1 MQHTPS
7 RFHGTAALTVLIALS
22 APLPTLAQSVTSSGA
37 NRPGTMLSPRDI
49 GSRDFGRRE
58 YERSCASCHGA
69 SGKGDGVLAGLL
81 IKNPSDLTQLSR
93 GNQGVFPFQRLYQVI
108 EGEGLPVHGTRE
120 MPVWGREYRLE
131 DGQYFTDS
139 PTPYD
144 PQALVRSRILSLLEY
159 INRLQVR

>member
-1 MQHTPS
+1 MTQTPS
-7 RFHGTAALTVLIALS
+7 RFKAAAALAVLVAMS
-22 APLPTLAQSVTSSGA
+22 AAAPALAQSAPPSSASRQGSV
-37 NRPGTMLSPRDI
+37 LSPRDI
-49 GSRDFGRRE
+49 ASRDFGRRE

-81 IKNPSDLTQLSR
+81 IKNPPDLTQLTRS
-93 GNQGVFPFQRLYQVI
+93 NQGVFPFQRLYQVI
-108 EGEGLPVHGTRE
+108 DGESLPAHGTRE

-139 PTPYD
+139 PMPYD

>member
-1 MQHTPS
+1 MTQTPS
-7 RFHGTAALTVLIALS
+7 RFKTVAALAMLTALS
-22 APLPTLAQSVTSSGA
+22 LPFPASAQNAASSSA
-37 NRPGTMLSPRDI
+37 NRPGSTLSPRDV

-81 IKNPSDLTQLSR
+81 VKNPPDLTQLTRS
-93 GNQGVFPFQRLYQVI
+93 NQGVFPFQRLYQVI
-108 EGEGLPVHGTRE
+108 DGEGLAAHGTRD

-131 DGQYFTDS
+131 DGQYFFDS

-144 PQALVRSRILSLLEY
+144 PQALVRSRILGLLEY
-159 INRLQVR
+159 ISRLQVR

>member
-1 MQHTPS
+1 MSHTPQ
-7 RFHGTAALTVLIALS
+7 RFQVAAALLVALTAS
-22 APLPTLAQSVTSSGA
+22 PTASAQSAASSGLS
-37 NRPGTMLSPRDI
+37 RPGTVLSPRDI

-81 IKNPSDLTQLSR
+81 IKNPPDLTQLSR
-93 GNQGVFPFQRLYQVI
+93 SNQGVFPFQRLYQVI

-131 DGQYFTDS
+131 DGQYFFDS

-159 INRLQVR
+159 VNRLQVR

>member
-1 MQHTPS
+1 MSHTPQ
-7 RFHGTAALTVLIALS
+7 RFQVAAALLVALTAS
-22 APLPTLAQSVTSSGA
+22 PTASAQSAASSGLS
-37 NRPGTMLSPRDI
+37 RPGTVLSPRDI

-58 YERSCASCHGA
+58 YERSCASCHGT

-81 IKNPSDLTQLSR
+81 IKNPPDLTQLSR
-93 GNQGVFPFQRLYQVI
+93 TNQGVFPFQRLYQVI

-120 MPVWGREYRLE
+120 MPVWGREYRVE
-131 DGQYFTDS
+131 DGQYFFDS

>member
-1 MQHTPS
+1 MPHQPS
-7 RFHGTAALTVLIALS
+7 RFQAAAALAVLIALS
-22 APLPTLAQSVTSSGA
+22 APTLASAQSAAPSGA
-37 NRPGTMLSPRDI
+37 NRPSSTPSPRDV

-81 IKNPSDLTQLSR
+81 IKNPPDLTTLTRS
-93 GNQGVFPFQRLYQVI
+93 NQGVFPFQRLYQVI
-108 EGEGLPVHGTRE
+108 DGESLPAHGTRE

-139 PTPYD
+139 PMPYD

-159 INRLQVR
+159 VNRLQVR

>member
-1 MQHTPS
+1 MSHTHS
-7 RFHGTAALTVLIALS
+7 RFQATAALTLLMALS
-22 APLPTLAQSVTSSGA
+22 APPLASAQSASPGSA
-37 NRPGTMLSPRDI
+37 SRPSTTLSPRDV

-81 IKNPSDLTQLSR
+81 LKNPPDLTQLSR
-93 GNQGVFPFQRLYQVI
+93 SNQGMFPFQRLYQVI
-108 EGEGLPVHGTRE
+108 DGEALPAHGSRE
-120 MPVWGREYRLE
+120 MPVWGREYRLQ
-131 DGQYFTDS
+131 DGEYFSDS

>member
-1 MQHTPS
+1 MSHTPQ
-7 RFHGTAALTVLIALS
+7 RFQVAAALLVALT
-22 APLPTLAQSVTSSGA
+22 ALPAAYAQSAASSA
-37 NRPGTMLSPRDI
+37 ASRPGTVLSPRDI

-81 IKNPSDLTQLSR
+81 IKNPPDLTQLSR
-93 GNQGVFPFQRLYQVI
+93 SNQGVFPFQRLYQVI

-120 MPVWGREYRLE
+120 MPVWGREYRVE
-131 DGQYFTDS
+131 DGQYFFDS

-159 INRLQVR
+159 VNRLQVR